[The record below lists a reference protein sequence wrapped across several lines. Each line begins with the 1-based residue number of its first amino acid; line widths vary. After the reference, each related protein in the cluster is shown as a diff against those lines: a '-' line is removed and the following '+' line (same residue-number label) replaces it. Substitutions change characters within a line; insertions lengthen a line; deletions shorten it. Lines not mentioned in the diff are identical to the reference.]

1 MRLIATEGDPV
12 ASGRSPESHFSS
24 RDGAS
29 FGMRDACFLL
39 FISAASALSNLF
51 EPNTSFRQGTTPTP
65 TQNNW
70 FSCQLY
76 QDGCRLACPCMTLVS
91 DGLRRI
97 WDSLHPPIAHV
108 PVIPAPHSSRSHE
121 DYHRSK
127 KVRHSVCAIPAVC
140 VCVCNNNKRECACIA
155 CTKYPG
161 PASCQ
166 ELHNKT
172 KQFEAHSIQLPVE

>member
-1 MRLIATEGDPV
+1 MRLIATEDDPV

-108 PVIPAPHSSRSHE
+108 PVILGPPPGRMPGGGPIHYGEHPILLERCVYVVAPTHFSG
-121 DYHRSK
+121 
-127 KVRHSVCAIPAVC
+127 VV
-140 VCVCNNNKRECACIA
+140 
-155 CTKYPG
+155 
-161 PASCQ
+161 
-166 ELHNKT
+166 
-172 KQFEAHSIQLPVE
+172 LPHCCHCM